1 MGNTQCASA
10 DRKDTDCSLFSADEF
25 QDGYVEVS
33 KWQNPF
39 REIPTLMRNARRA
52 SDVGIQICD
61 LHVGQ
66 ACMDPTKAHVKSE
79 LLRLLGLPSN
89 LEVKKFGVNQAGNTV
104 ANGFNNAG
112 LWSIASSSRDSPDL
126 ILKLVSSEYDERKKF
141 ENLAA
146 AFPSITS
153 DPHIAFP
160 SLVIRCIKS
169 KDDQPDD
176 LVVMQKANG
185 VELHDFVTTKLRQD
199 RRHALPVL
207 LYLFEQIGASLADF
221 HARYGNK
228 QHGDF
233 QPANIIYD
241 ETSKKITFID
251 VGNMGSPMSPPGADV
266 KQFTSAIRAI
276 YTHYG
281 PSFAEAFEQRFVSGY
296 DSRKK

>member
-1 MGNTQCASA
+1 
-10 DRKDTDCSLFSADEF
+10 
-25 QDGYVEVS
+25 VEVS

-52 SDVGIQICD
+52 SDVGFQICD

-66 ACMDPTKAHVKSE
+66 AFMDPTEAHVKSE

-89 LEVKKFGVNQAGNTV
+89 LEIKKFGVDQAGNTV

-112 LWSIASSSRDSPDL
+112 LWSIAGSSRDSPDL
-126 ILKLVSSEYDERKKF
+126 ILKLVSSKYDERKKF

-185 VELHDFVTTKLRQD
+185 VELHDFVTTKLRQ
-199 RRHALPVL
+199 ALPL
-207 LYLFEQIGASLADF
+207 QIFMLDMATNSTATFSL
-221 HARYGNK
+221 
-228 QHGDF
+228 Q
-233 QPANIIYD
+233 
-241 ETSKKITFID
+241 TSFMTRLRKR
-251 VGNMGSPMSPPGADV
+251 SPSSMLSNSNP
-266 KQFTSAIRAI
+266 
-276 YTHYG
+276 
-281 PSFAEAFEQRFVSGY
+281 RFVQYTLTMALRSQRHSSS
-296 DSRKK
+296 DS

>member
-10 DRKDTDCSLFSADEF
+10 DRKETDCSLFSADEF

-52 SDVGIQICD
+52 SDVGFQICD

-66 ACMDPTKAHVKSE
+66 AFMDPTEAHVKSE

-89 LEVKKFGVNQAGNTV
+89 LEIKKFGVDQAGNTV

-126 ILKLVSSEYDERKKF
+126 ILKLVSSKYDERKKF

-176 LVVMQKANG
+176 LVVMQK
-185 VELHDFVTTKLRQD
+185 VTIHQ
-199 RRHALPVL
+199 P
-207 LYLFEQIGASLADF
+207 EIGASLADF

-251 VGNMGSPMSPPGADV
+251 V
-266 KQFTSAIRAI
+266 KQFKSAIRAI